1 MKLEFQLV
9 ETSQQINELCILAE
23 EIWHEYFTAIIGKEQ
38 VIYMVNKFQSLSA
51 ITEQIKNG
59 YNYYMIKENGI
70 LIGYTGIHKE
80 EKSLFLSKLYLH
92 KDSRGKGYA
101 RQAINFLVDIC
112 RENSLEKI
120 WLTVNRHNLT
130 TIGAYEKMGF
140 VKVREQVAD
149 IGNGFVMDDYI
160 MEKQI

>member
-1 MKLEFQLV
+1 MDIEFQLV
-9 ETSQQINELCILAE
+9 ETSEQINELCILAE
-23 EIWHEYFTAIIGKEQ
+23 KIWHEYFTAIIGREQ
-38 VIYMVNKFQSLSA
+38 VIYMVDKFQSPSA
-51 ITEQIKNG
+51 ITSQLKDG
-59 YNYYMIKENGI
+59 YNYYMIKGNGK

-80 EKSLFLSKLYLH
+80 ENALFLSKLYLH

-101 RQAINFLVDIC
+101 RQVINFLVDIC
-112 RENSLEKI
+112 RENSLKKI
-120 WLTVNRHNLT
+120 WLTVNRHNLS

-160 MEKQI
+160 MEKKI